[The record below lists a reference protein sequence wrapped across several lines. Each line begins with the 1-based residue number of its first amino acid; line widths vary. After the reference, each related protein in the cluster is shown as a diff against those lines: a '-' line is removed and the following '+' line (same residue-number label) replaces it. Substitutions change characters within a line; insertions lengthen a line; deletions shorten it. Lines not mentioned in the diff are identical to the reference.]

1 MRQVPPLS
9 NAATTAG
16 EYFVGA
22 TVTVTA
28 TEERI
33 ISVRELEEELGLHE
47 ATLESL
53 KLQNFNNKIQRE
65 QQHSS
70 ALRKDVQL
78 LNQRKVIFRKR
89 TDNNFKLVKDLDL
102 SLEKCLERL
111 RRALGARDDYHGQ

>member
-1 MRQVPPLS
+1 MRQVPLLS

-16 EYFVGA
+16 EYFVGVA
-22 TVTVTA
+22 VTITT

-53 KLQNFNNKIQRE
+53 NLQNFNNEIQLE

-111 RRALGARDDYHGQ
+111 R